1 MTSTTTSLLA
11 LLQIVDS
18 SFPIGTFAHSYG
30 LEQLVRDRFVNDA
43 GSLRRFVG
51 SSLRLQLGSSDVR
64 ALAAASQA
72 AEANDL
78 ADLVAIDR
86 RLHITRPA
94 QELRDAS
101 TAAGKR
107 LLEEVAA
114 HPAGARHLVP
124 AYLEAVESNETP
136 GTHPVALAAAGAA
149 LDIDR
154 PRLVAGLLF
163 STANALVQA
172 SMRLLPLSHRDAQS
186 MLHDVRAEISAI
198 VDETD
203 GSRDLLFTS
212 FHPLQEIAS
221 MRHADAP
228 VRFFAS

>member
-1 MTSTTTSLLA
+1 MTGKTSSLLA

-30 LEQLVRDRFVNDA
+30 LEQLVRDRFVQDA
-43 GSLRRFVG
+43 HSLRRFVG
-51 SSLRLQLGSSDVR
+51 SSLRLQLGGSDVR
-64 ALAAASQA
+64 ALATASEA

-78 ADLVAIDR
+78 AGLVAIDR

-114 HPAGARHLVP
+114 HPAGASPPVP
-124 AYLEAVESNETP
+124 AYLEAVEACEAP

-149 LDIDR
+149 LEVDR
-154 PRLVAGLLF
+154 SSLVAGLLF

-172 SMRLLPLSHRDAQS
+172 SMRLLPLSHRDAQAV
-186 MLHDVRAEISAI
+186 LHDARAEISAI
-198 VDETD
+198 VEETD
-203 GSRDLLFTS
+203 GSDDRPFTS